1 MKRCSV
7 HYHYQKGGTSQMID
21 DDERKVQVS
30 ISVTR
35 REQRLIEEYS
45 RHFHITRSEA
55 VRQLMSEQLETFE
68 SRDPKVELAKKERE
82 IIDIKTALQQAQYMR
97 DTLKGR
103 IQQ

>member
-1 MKRCSV
+1 MKLCSV

-21 DDERKVQVS
+21 DDERKVQLS

-35 REQRLIEEYS
+35 REQRLVEEYS

-55 VRQLMSEQLETFE
+55 IRQLMSESLDTFE
-68 SRDPKVELAKKERE
+68 SRDPSVELAKAERK
-82 IIDIKTALQQAQYMR
+82 IIDMQTALKQAQYMR

-103 IQQ
+103 IEQ

>member
-1 MKRCSV
+1 
-7 HYHYQKGGTSQMID
+7 MID
-21 DDERKVQVS
+21 DDERKVQLS

-68 SRDPKVELAKKERE
+68 SRDPNVELAKKERE
-82 IIDIKTALQQAQYMR
+82 IIDMQTALKQAQYMR

-103 IQQ
+103 IHPY